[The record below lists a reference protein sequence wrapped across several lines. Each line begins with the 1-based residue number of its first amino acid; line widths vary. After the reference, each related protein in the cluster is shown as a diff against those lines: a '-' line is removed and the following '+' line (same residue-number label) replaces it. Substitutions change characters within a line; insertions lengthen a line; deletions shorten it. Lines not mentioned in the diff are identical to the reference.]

1 MQYQLKTRQIC
12 LFFVAF
18 LPVTKIFM
26 LPSVFAKFAENDMW
40 ISCLCNIILDLAAV
54 FAMIFACR
62 KADTDFFGL
71 LKNSF
76 GNVGSKIILSLYVVY
91 FFIKAIMPINEQKD
105 YIEITFYATL
115 PNIFTFVP
123 FFLISFY
130 ISVKK
135 IRVIGR
141 CADVLWAM
149 TSLGFLLLVG
159 LSVSNVDIQALLPF
173 GVRGAKSILSGSY
186 SALSWYGDSAY
197 LMFLIG
203 QFAYKKKDG
212 LKIFFTYLLASFAIL
227 LFMILFYCI
236 FTSTAHRQIF
246 SLTEISK
253 YSSVIINIG
262 RFDYI
267 GILLILFSS
276 VFSMSMPLY
285 FASLILSEITGI
297 KKSWISALIINGGMF
312 VFLMLFSEFFST
324 VQYYIFNYAGIY
336 FLILGNLFPLFTP
349 LLKTEKKKNALYQN

>member
-12 LFFVAF
+12 LFFAAF

-26 LPSVFAKFAENDMW
+26 LPSIFAKFAENDMW
-40 ISCLCNIILDLAAV
+40 ISCLCNIFLDLAALS
-54 FAMIFACR
+54 ALIFACR

-71 LKNSF
+71 IKLNF
-76 GNVGSKIILSLYVVY
+76 GKVGSKIILSLYVLY
-91 FFIKAIMPINEQKD
+91 FFVKAILPINEQKD
-105 YIEITFYATL
+105 YIEITFYETL
-115 PNIFTFVP
+115 PNILTFIP
-123 FFLISFY
+123 FFIISFY
-130 ISVKK
+130 ISIKK
-135 IRVIGR
+135 IRVVGR
-141 CADVLWAM
+141 CADVLWA
-149 TSLGFLLLVG
+149 TTALGLFLLIG
-159 LSVSNVDIQALLPF
+159 LSMSNADIQALLPL
-173 GVRGAKSILSGSY
+173 GVRGAKAISAGSY
-186 SALSWYGDSAY
+186 SALSWYGDGVY

-203 QFAYKKKDG
+203 QFSYKKHDG
-212 LKIFFTYLLASFAIL
+212 IKIFLTYLLASLTIL

-276 VFSMSMPLY
+276 VFAMSMPLF
-285 FASLILSEITGI
+285 FATVILSEITGF
-297 KKSWISALIINGGMF
+297 KKPWISALIINGGMF
-312 VFLMLFSEFFST
+312 VFMMLFSEFFST
-324 VQYYIFNYAGIY
+324 VQYYIQNYAGIL
-336 FLILGNLFPLFTP
+336 FILLGNVFPLFIP